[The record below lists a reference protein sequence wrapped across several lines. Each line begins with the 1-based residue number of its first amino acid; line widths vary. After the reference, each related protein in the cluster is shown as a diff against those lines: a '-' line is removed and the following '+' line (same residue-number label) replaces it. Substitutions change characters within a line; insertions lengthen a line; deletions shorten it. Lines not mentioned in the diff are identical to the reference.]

1 MHVSM
6 KSVEVSRFVIHQSV
20 SQSNSDR
27 FANEVRLGLTME
39 PKSLSPKYFYDA
51 LGSQLFE
58 AICLLPEYY
67 LTRAETEIFQS
78 HAAEIIAQM
87 QAPFA
92 PPAPPAPVGIVE
104 LGSGSS
110 IKTRLL
116 IEAILAR
123 QDRLHYRPID
133 ISATILEQSASK
145 LLGDYP
151 NLYITAQVS
160 DYTEGLSSIVRR
172 NGERVLVLF
181 LGSNIGN
188 YMPDEGRLL
197 LTQIRRALRPGDGL
211 LLGADLKKSR
221 SILEPAYN
229 DALGVTAAFN
239 LNLLLRI
246 NRELGADFDPAR
258 FEHRAVY
265 NEREGRVEIFI
276 VSRAAQSVRIKKMGL
291 QVEFREGEMIHTEN
305 SYKYDPAQLEALA
318 KETGFKP
325 NRSWFDSEKRFSCNF
340 WAAD

>member
-6 KSVEVSRFVIHQSV
+6 KSVGAPRFVIHQSV

-27 FANEVRLGLTME
+27 FANDVGLGLTE
-39 PKSLSPKYFYDA
+39 DPKSLSPKYFYDA

-87 QAPFA
+87 QAPS
-92 PPAPPAPVGIVE
+92 APVGIVE

-133 ISATILEQSASK
+133 ISATILEQSAGK

-151 NLYITAQVS
+151 NLYITANVS
-160 DYTEGLSSIVRR
+160 DYTEGLSSVVRR
-172 NGERVLVLF
+172 DGERIFVLF

-188 YMPDEGRLL
+188 YMPEEGRSL
-197 LTQIRRALRPGDGL
+197 LTQIRRTLRPGDGL
-211 LLGADLKKSR
+211 LLGADLKKSPA
-221 SILEPAYN
+221 ILEPAYN

-246 NRELGADFDPAR
+246 NRELDADFDPAR

-276 VSRAAQSVRIKKMGL
+276 VSRAAQSVRIKKIGVR
-291 QVEFREGEMIHTEN
+291 VEFREGELIHTEN

-318 KETGFKP
+318 RETGFKP
-325 NRSWFDSEKRFSCNF
+325 NRSWFDSEKRFSCNL
-340 WAAD
+340 WAAN

>member
-6 KSVEVSRFVIHQSV
+6 KSVGAPRFVIHQSV

-27 FANEVRLGLTME
+27 FANDVGLGLTKD

-87 QAPFA
+87 QASFGPS
-92 PPAPPAPVGIVE
+92 APVGIVE

-133 ISATILEQSASK
+133 ISATILEQSAGK

-151 NLYITAQVS
+151 NLYITANVS
-160 DYTEGLSSIVRR
+160 DYTEGLSSVVRR
-172 NGERVLVLF
+172 DGERIFVLF

-188 YMPDEGRLL
+188 YMPEEGRSL
-197 LTQIRRALRPGDGL
+197 LTQIRRTLRPGDGL
-211 LLGADLKKSR
+211 LLGADLKKSPA
-221 SILEPAYN
+221 ILEPAYN

-246 NRELGADFDPAR
+246 NRELDADFDPAR

-276 VSRAAQSVRIKKMGL
+276 VSRAAQSVRIKKIGVR
-291 QVEFREGEMIHTEN
+291 VEFREGELIHTEN

-318 KETGFKP
+318 RETGFKP
-325 NRSWFDSEKRFSCNF
+325 NRSWFDSEKRFSCNL
-340 WAAD
+340 WAAN

>member
-6 KSVEVSRFVIHQSV
+6 KSVGVSRFAIHQSV

-27 FANEVRLGLTME
+27 FANEVRLGLTEE

-78 HAAEIIAQM
+78 HAAEIIAQL
-87 QAPFA
+87 Q
-92 PPAPPAPVGIVE
+92 APVGIIE

-133 ISATILEQSASK
+133 ISSTILEQSASK

-151 NLYITAQVS
+151 NLYITAHVS

-172 NGERVLVLF
+172 DGERILVLF

-239 LNLLLRI
+239 LNLLMRI
-246 NRELGADFDPAR
+246 NRELDADFDPAS

-265 NEREGRVEIFI
+265 NELEGRVEIFI
-276 VSRAAQSVRIKKMGL
+276 VSRAAQSVRIKKIGL

-305 SYKYDPAQLEALA
+305 SYKYDPAQLEAMA

>member
-1 MHVSM
+1 MHFST
-6 KSVEVSRFVIHQSV
+6 KSVGAPRFVIHQSV

-27 FANEVRLGLTME
+27 FANDIGLGLTKD

-87 QAPFA
+87 HAQYTPL
-92 PPAPPAPVGIVE
+92 GIVE

-123 QDRLHYRPID
+123 QEGLHYHPID

-151 NLYITAQVS
+151 NLYITAHVS

-172 NGERVLVLF
+172 EGERILVLF

-211 LLGADLKKSR
+211 LLGADLKKSPA
-221 SILEPAYN
+221 ILEPAYN

-246 NRELGADFDPAR
+246 NRELDADFDPAR

-276 VSRAAQSVRIKKMGL
+276 VSRVAQSVRIKKIGL
-291 QVEFREGEMIHTEN
+291 QIEFREGEMIHTEN

-318 KETGFKP
+318 RETGFKP
-325 NRSWFDSEKRFSCNF
+325 NRSWVDSEKRFSCNF
-340 WAAD
+340 WAAG

>member
-6 KSVEVSRFVIHQSV
+6 KSVGAPRFVIHQSV

-27 FANEVRLGLTME
+27 FANDVGLGLTE
-39 PKSLSPKYFYDA
+39 DPKSLSPKYFYDA

-87 QAPFA
+87 QAPS
-92 PPAPPAPVGIVE
+92 APVGIVE

-151 NLYITAQVS
+151 NLYITANVS
-160 DYTEGLSSIVRR
+160 DYTAGLSSIARR
-172 NGERVLVLF
+172 DGERVLVLF

-188 YMPDEGRLL
+188 YMPDEGRSL

-211 LLGADLKKSR
+211 LLGADLKKSPA
-221 SILEPAYN
+221 IIEPAYN

-246 NRELGADFDPAR
+246 NRELDADFDPAR
-258 FEHRAVY
+258 FEHRAIY

-276 VSRAAQSVRIKKMGL
+276 RSRAAQSVRINKVGL
-291 QVEFREGEMIHTEN
+291 QVDFREGEMIHTEN

-325 NRSWFDSEKRFSCNF
+325 LRSWFDSEKRFSCNL